1 MAMNAQVLIADDD
14 QVSSQLFA
22 EVLAGEGYQVRQVRS
37 GADALTALERE
48 RPDLLIVDV
57 RMPGVNGLDVT
68 RQAHRDHPELPVVVM
83 TAFGSMDT
91 AIQAIREGA
100 YDFISKP
107 MNLEELKRVV
117 RRALA
122 QPELR
127 QPKSWESGRVDDGA
141 FLGSVVGKSQPMMEV
156 YKTIARAAPTRS
168 TVLILGESGTGKELI
183 ARAIHEHSE
192 RAGHPFVAVDCGAL
206 TETLLASELFG
217 HVRGAFT
224 GAVSDKKGVFESAQG
239 GTCFLDEIGNISLEN
254 QAKLLRT
261 LQEHEVRPVGSQKPI
276 KVDVRIVAATNK
288 DLESLIRSGAFRED
302 LYYRVKV
309 VTIHLP
315 PLRERTEDIAP
326 LAEYFRKRYSHESAK
341 PVTAISEPTMS
352 LLLKYWW
359 PGNVRELE
367 NVIERAVVLSN
378 QRAITVEDLPAEIR
392 TLSRPS
398 LYGNESGREP
408 LLIADTP
415 PLEEVKKR
423 YVLRVIALCDGNL
436 SRAARMLNIDRR
448 SLYRM
453 LTRYKAG
460 AGVKN

>member
-1 MAMNAQVLIADDD
+1 MIMPPQVLIADDD
-14 QVSSQLFA
+14 EVSGQFFA
-22 EVLAGEGYQVRQVRS
+22 EVLAGEGYRVRHVRS
-37 GADALTALERE
+37 GGDALTALDQE

-68 RQAHRDHPELPVVVM
+68 RQTHHDFPDLPIVVM

-100 YDFISKP
+100 FDFISKP

-117 RRALA
+117 HRALA

-127 QPKSWESGRVDDGA
+127 HQKAGEAGRVDDGA

-168 TVLILGESGTGKELI
+168 TVLILGESGTDKELI

-192 RAGHPFVAVDCGAL
+192 RAGRPFVAVDCGAL

-224 GAVSDKKGVFESAQG
+224 GAVGDKKGVFESADD
-239 GTCFLDEIGNISLEN
+239 GTCFLDEIGNISPEN
-254 QAKLLRT
+254 QAKLLRV
-261 LQEHEVRPVGSQKPI
+261 LQEHEVRPVGSQKSI

-326 LAEYFRKRYSHESAK
+326 LAEYFRKRYSRESGK
-341 PVTAISEPTMS
+341 PVTAISEPAMS
-352 LLLKYWW
+352 LLMKYSW

-367 NVIERAVVLSN
+367 NIIERAVVLSN
-378 QRAITVEDLPAEIR
+378 QRAITAEDLPAEVR

-398 LYGNESGREP
+398 LYGNEWGREP

-436 SRAARMLNIDRR
+436 SRAARTLNIDRR

-453 LTRYKAG
+453 LTRYKVG
-460 AGVKN
+460 ATIKD